1 MTCQISRRRL
11 CVQKDDLQGLSLGFV
26 TGKKVLMKPLMT
38 MLILLL
44 SLSISQSFAD
54 TEINDEKRSLIDT
67 LLKQVGHSADEI
79 SNQIITSYLQQI
91 TAVIK
96 QSEPDIGP
104 ETLQEIAITVATAVQ
119 QQIIEQDK
127 YKAMIYPI
135 YDRHFTEQE
144 LQKIIEFN
152 QTDFGKK
159 LLNVVPLVFSQ
170 HQHVFSE
177 LSLDLAPEVN
187 KRISETINQAKKL

>member
-1 MTCQISRRRL
+1 
-11 CVQKDDLQGLSLGFV
+11 
-26 TGKKVLMKPLMT
+26 MKPLIT
-38 MLILLL
+38 MLIILL
-44 SLSISQSFAD
+44 SLSISPSFAD
-54 TEINDEKRSLIDT
+54 AEISDEKRALIDT
-67 LLKQVGHSADEI
+67 LLKQIGHSDDEI

-96 QSEPDIGP
+96 QSEPDISP
-104 ETLQEIAITVATAVQ
+104 ETLQEIAITVSTAVQ
-119 QQIIEQDK
+119 QQVVEQDK

-135 YDRHFTEQE
+135 YDSQFSEQE

-152 QTDFGKK
+152 QTEFGKK

-170 HQHVFSE
+170 HKHVFSE

-187 KRISETINQAKKL
+187 KRILETINQADKL

>member
-1 MTCQISRRRL
+1 
-11 CVQKDDLQGLSLGFV
+11 
-26 TGKKVLMKPLMT
+26 MK

-44 SLSISQSFAD
+44 SLSISPSFAD
-54 TEINDEKRSLIDT
+54 TEISDEKQALIDT

-96 QSEPDIGP
+96 QSEPDISP
-104 ETLQEIAITVATAVQ
+104 ETLQEIAITVSTAVQ
-119 QQIIEQDK
+119 QQVVEQDK

-159 LLNVVPLVFSQ
+159 LLKVVPLVFSQ

-187 KRISETINQAKKL
+187 KRISETIHQAKKL

>member
-1 MTCQISRRRL
+1 MTCLISRLRI
-11 CVQKDDLQGLSLGFV
+11 CVQNDDFQGLSLGFV
-26 TGKKVLMKPLMT
+26 TGKNVLMKPIMT

-44 SLSISQSFAD
+44 SLSISPSFAN
-54 TEINDEKRSLIDT
+54 TEISDEKQTLIDT

-96 QSEPDIGP
+96 QSEPDISP
-104 ETLQEIAITVATAVQ
+104 ETLQEIAITVSTAVQ
-119 QQIIEQDK
+119 QQVVEQDK

-187 KRISETINQAKKL
+187 KRILETINQAKKQ

>member
-1 MTCQISRRRL
+1 MTCQISRRRI
-11 CVQKDDLQGLSLGFV
+11 CVQNNDLQGLSLGFV

-44 SLSISQSFAD
+44 SLSISPSFAD
-54 TEINDEKRSLIDT
+54 TEISDEKRTLIDT

-96 QSEPDIGP
+96 QSEPDISP

-119 QQIIEQDK
+119 QQIVEQDK

-135 YDRHFTEQE
+135 YDRYFTEQE

>member
-1 MTCQISRRRL
+1 
-11 CVQKDDLQGLSLGFV
+11 
-26 TGKKVLMKPLMT
+26 MKPLIT

-44 SLSISQSFAD
+44 SLSISPSFSD
-54 TEINDEKRSLIDT
+54 TEISNEKRTLIDT

-96 QSEPDIGP
+96 QSEPDISP
-104 ETLQEIAITVATAVQ
+104 ETLQEIAITVSMAVQ
-119 QQIIEQDK
+119 QLVVEQDK

-187 KRISETINQAKKL
+187 KRILETINQAKKL

>member
-1 MTCQISRRRL
+1 
-11 CVQKDDLQGLSLGFV
+11 
-26 TGKKVLMKPLMT
+26 MT

-44 SLSISQSFAD
+44 SLSISPSFAD
-54 TEINDEKRSLIDT
+54 TEISDDKQTLIDT
-67 LLKQVGHSADEI
+67 LLKQIGHSADEI

-96 QSEPDIGP
+96 QSEPDISP
-104 ETLQEIAITVATAVQ
+104 ETLQEIAITVSTAVQ
-119 QQIIEQDK
+119 QQVVEQDK

-187 KRISETINQAKKL
+187 KRILETINQAKKL

>member
-1 MTCQISRRRL
+1 MTCLISRRRI
-11 CVQKDDLQGLSLGFV
+11 CVQNDDFQDLILGFV
-26 TGKKVLMKPLMT
+26 TGKNVLMKPIMT

-44 SLSISQSFAD
+44 SLSISPSFAD
-54 TEINDEKRSLIDT
+54 SEISDEKRTLIDT

-104 ETLQEIAITVATAVQ
+104 ETLQEIAITVSTAVQ
-119 QQIIEQDK
+119 QQVVEQDK

-187 KRISETINQAKKL
+187 KRILETINQAKKQ

>member
-1 MTCQISRRRL
+1 
-11 CVQKDDLQGLSLGFV
+11 
-26 TGKKVLMKPLMT
+26 MKPLFT

-44 SLSISQSFAD
+44 SLSISPSYAD
-54 TEINDEKRSLIDT
+54 AEISDEKQALIDT
-67 LLKQVGHSADEI
+67 LLNQIGHSADEI

-91 TAVIK
+91 TSVIK
-96 QSEPDIGP
+96 QSEPDISP
-104 ETLQEIAITVATAVQ
+104 ATQQEIAITVSTVVQ
-119 QQIIEQDK
+119 QQLIEQDK

-152 QTDFGKK
+152 QTAFGKK

-187 KRISETINQAKKL
+187 KRILETINQAEKR